1 MRKLILAMLFGLWS
15 SCAAAG
21 IYWLPDY
28 LKDNIDTNHRTDTDT
43 GGGDIPLGCEK
54 YSPQCSSPHILGG
67 IEIRVAGD
75 LFCPMECICP
85 DSFRYTTANCS
96 GDKKLAGS
104 ACDGKYNDCVAKSC
118 AEKGLKDCNGSCIA
132 KSACCTDNDCGS
144 DQKCSSGSCIAKT
157 CEDKGQKTCNGSC
170 IAKSACC
177 TDSECGSDQKC
188 SSGSCVAQTCEDKGQ
203 KTCNG
208 SCIAKSAC
216 CTDSDCGTNQKCS
229 SGSCVVKTCEEMG
242 QKTCNG
248 KCIGS
253 TACCV
258 SDDCPSGK
266 KCFDNVCIAQ
276 TCEDKGLKTCGSTC
290 IANSECCGG
299 CGANQKCENGT
310 CVNTKPSCVA
320 QLEKNW
326 NSYRVIFD
334 EAEGIED
341 NTVFITGAFEDSTPI
356 DLKYFNNKSGVI
368 IDSTCSKR
376 RSLEGTLENGDLTV
390 YEGLYGDVNFVQSTI
405 SAIPFSGASSIEV
418 NNSTVLLDLP
428 QSRDSA
434 IGRFT
439 IRGTNSDISLGSDYD
454 SYLTVEK
461 FIIDNAPGS
470 SFSMQTSPLGIWY
483 EAIEVY
489 GWEGGWEESNRVPFT
504 FSISGNSKMEGVSIK
519 IGIYDGTTAGAGGS
533 LEIYNQGTFRFNYA
547 FLQAGYG
554 SINSATHSYFTII
567 TERGALTET
576 YGDTSPYLAVMNKGT
591 FKVTN
596 DVGQGEV
603 NIFGELIKEQCI
615 IETSISSSDTLPSGC
630 N

>member
-1 MRKLILAMLFGLWS
+1 MLFGLWS

-96 GDKKLAGS
+96 GDKKPAGS
-104 ACDGKYNDCVAKSC
+104 ACDGKYNDCRALTC
-118 AEKGLKDCNGSCIA
+118 EEKGQKTCNGSCIA
-132 KSACCTDNDCGS
+132 KSACCTDSDCGS
-144 DQKCSSGSCIAKT
+144 DQKCSSGSCVAQT

-177 TDSECGSDQKC
+177 TDSDCGSDQKC

-229 SGSCVVKTCEEMG
+229 SGNCVAKTCEEMG

-258 SDDCPSGK
+258 SGDCPSGK

-276 TCEDKGLKTCGSTC
+276 TCEDKGLKTCNGSC

-299 CGANQKCENGT
+299 CGAGEECQNGT
-310 CVNTKPSCVA
+310 CVNAVPCVSPYNLNTTSCKSPYKLVKQSTNTACGYCENQCSGYQEASLVQCPDINYINNIMGSYANEPGLWKSMGAPDFGTVESCSYDSSYKKCILNCSRITEFTKGNFSGQINSSCGMWGSILQTKCTA
-320 QLEKNW
+320 SDLSNLPELLQRCENGTGGKHNKGDYLLYQDLQTEFDTEKECT
-326 NSYRVIFD
+326 IP
-334 EAEGIED
+334 
-341 NTVFITGAFEDSTPI
+341 TPI
-356 DLKYFNNKSGVI
+356 PYKDCKGIGYLS
-368 IDSTCSKR
+368 CQ
-376 RSLEGTLENGDLTV
+376 
-390 YEGLYGDVNFVQSTI
+390 NF
-405 SAIPFSGASSIEV
+405 E
-418 NNSTVLLDLP
+418 
-428 QSRDSA
+428 
-434 IGRFT
+434 
-439 IRGTNSDISLGSDYD
+439 
-454 SYLTVEK
+454 
-461 FIIDNAPGS
+461 
-470 SFSMQTSPLGIWY
+470 
-483 EAIEVY
+483 
-489 GWEGGWEESNRVPFT
+489 
-504 FSISGNSKMEGVSIK
+504 
-519 IGIYDGTTAGAGGS
+519 
-533 LEIYNQGTFRFNYA
+533 
-547 FLQAGYG
+547 
-554 SINSATHSYFTII
+554 
-567 TERGALTET
+567 
-576 YGDTSPYLAVMNKGT
+576 
-591 FKVTN
+591 
-596 DVGQGEV
+596 
-603 NIFGELIKEQCI
+603 
-615 IETSISSSDTLPSGC
+615 
-630 N
+630 